1 VRVSLFR
8 CVRVCSSTCLWSLP
22 ISTAPVGVGHPVV
35 RAAKDDR
42 PILAHAP
49 FVSLLKSLYLSGTPA
64 SVPRMFSEM
73 LSPYQVTSYRCQRTK
88 VTHVKV
94 ARVPSLS
101 HTEPRI
107 CLMPVL
113 GTGAGV
119 CSNFPMQLLSG
130 SRANDTEGLMIAAH
144 LSWEIRLRCYGAVV
158 RMQGQPPWE

>member
-73 LSPYQVTSYRCQRTK
+73 LSPYQVTSYPCQRTK

-94 ARVPSLS
+94 ARVPFIITYRTQDLPHASPGNGGRS
-101 HTEPRI
+101 
-107 CLMPVL
+107 V
-113 GTGAGV
+113 
-119 CSNFPMQLLSG
+119 FQLPY
-130 SRANDTEGLMIAAH
+130 AA
-144 LSWEIRLRCYGAVV
+144 SEWF
-158 RMQGQPPWE
+158 QGE